1 MAVPLCNRFLPAAVS
16 LAKNWYMC
24 FLPNINIQLHNFMQH
39 KSLVLTLAFAFLLA
53 PVFGQNGDYE
63 AYIDKYKKL
72 AVKEMNRAGIPASI
86 KLAQALLES
95 GAGKSDLARKA
106 NNHFGIKCHT
116 DWAGKTY
123 EMEDDDYD
131 DFGNIKKSCF
141 RKYKNVEDSYIAHS
155 EFLRDPRKANRY
167 GFLFRLDITDYKRWA
182 RGLKQAGYATAGNYD
197 NMLIRII
204 ETYSL
209 NDLDR
214 FSDDKFPDGRPDKP
228 KDLIAGLDVRKVNDV
243 RVVFAKDSV
252 TVEEISQKAG
262 IPIKRLER
270 YNDKLPQVDQPLPND
285 TRIYLQPKRCRVRGG
300 KKWHYVK
307 PGETIFA
314 ISQLY
319 GVKERRLRKRN
330 RLASTEEVQVN
341 ERLKLKGF
349 NIGKAY
355 KPRLATE
362 TKPSETIPPLL
373 DPDDDFMDDDTI
385 TPEPTTGQGTVTPGD
400 TGPVVE
406 PVDGTFHTVVKGDTL
421 YNISRRYG
429 LTVNQLMELN
439 SLLDNNIKIGQKLKV
454 K

>member
-1 MAVPLCNRFLPAAVS
+1 
-16 LAKNWYMC
+16 
-24 FLPNINIQLHNFMQH
+24 MQH